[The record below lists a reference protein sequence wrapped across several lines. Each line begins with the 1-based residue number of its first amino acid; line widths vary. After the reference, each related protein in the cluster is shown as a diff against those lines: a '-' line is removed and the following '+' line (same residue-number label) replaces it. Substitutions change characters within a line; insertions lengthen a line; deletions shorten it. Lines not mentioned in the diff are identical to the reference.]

1 MDIKKEVTKLISPIL
16 ENLGVNLFDVIY
28 EKVGKDTFLRVII
41 DSEEEIDLDMCVKV
55 TEAIDPILD
64 EADLIPH
71 EYFLEVTT
79 RGIEH
84 DLINEEEINAAIGKY
99 IYVSTYEKIDRKKE
113 FYGYLKNFEN
123 NIIYLS
129 DENKEYEIPYE
140 NIAKI
145 RLAVKF

>member
-113 FYGYLKNFEN
+113 FYGYLKKFEN

>member
-1 MDIKKEVTKLISPIL
+1 MKKERILWILKSKKLISPIL

-41 DSEEEIDLDMCVKV
+41 DSEEEIDLDMCKGYWSNWS
-55 TEAIDPILD
+55 ILD

-71 EYFLEVTT
+71 EYFEVTT

-99 IYVSTYEKIDRKKE
+99 ICFNIWKIDRKKE
-113 FYGYLKNFEN
+113 FYGYLKN
-123 NIIYLS
+123 L
-129 DENKEYEIPYE
+129 K
-140 NIAKI
+140 
-145 RLAVKF
+145 